1 MLTSNID
8 ALFLVEESMKI
19 VITGGA
25 GFLGRRLARTL
36 LQRGTLVGP
45 SGAEE
50 PIDTIVVLDTVTPE
64 PAVTTDPRLHV
75 ATGDITDRAT
85 LAQVIDDRTSSV
97 FHFAAVVSAAAEADF
112 DLGMRINLHGTMAVL
127 EACRALPHSPRLV
140 FTSSIASF
148 GGPLPAVV
156 DDTIPQTPQTSYGA
170 QKAIGELL
178 VHDYSRKNFVD
189 GRAVRLPTIV
199 VRPGKPNRAASS
211 FASSIIREPLTGL
224 EAVCPVSPETRLAIL
239 SPRQAVAAFIRAH
252 DLPAAAFEHTRS
264 LIVPGLSVQVS
275 DMVAALQRA
284 AGAQAVQHIRWQ
296 PDAEIQ
302 RIISSWPGAF
312 TSPRALRL
320 GFQADANMDAIVQA
334 FIEDDLPAQRATT

>member
-1 MLTSNID
+1 
-8 ALFLVEESMKI
+8 MKI

-25 GFLGRRLARTL
+25 GFLGQRLARLL

-50 PIDTIVVLDTVTPE
+50 PLDLVVLLDTVAPE
-64 PAVTTDPRLHV
+64 PASTTDTRLQV

-85 LAQVIDDRTSSV
+85 LAQVIDDRTTSV

-127 EACRALPHSPRLV
+127 EACRALPRPPRLV

-156 DDTIPQTPQTSYGA
+156 DDTTPQTPQTSYGA

-178 VHDYSRKNFVD
+178 VHDYSRKHFVD

-199 VRPGKPNRAASS
+199 VRPGTPNRAASS
-211 FASSIIREPLTGL
+211 FASSIIREPLTGR

-239 SPRQAVAAFIRAH
+239 SPRQAVEAFVRAH

-264 LIVPGLSVQVS
+264 LIVPGLSVQVR
-275 DMVAALQRA
+275 DMIAALQRA
-284 AGAQAVQHIRWQ
+284 AGAQAGQHIRWQ

-320 GFQADANMDAIVQA
+320 GFQADASMDAIVQA
-334 FIEDDLPAQRATT
+334 FIEDDLPSQRANL

>member
-1 MLTSNID
+1 
-8 ALFLVEESMKI
+8 MKI

-25 GFLGRRLARTL
+25 GFLGRRLIHTL
-36 LQRGTLVGP
+36 LQRGILIGP
-45 SGAEE
+45 GGAEE
-50 PIDTIVVLDTVTPE
+50 PIDTIVALDTVTPE
-64 PAVTTDPRLHV
+64 PAISTDPRLHV
-75 ATGDITDRAT
+75 ATGDITDSTT
-85 LAQVIDDRTSSV
+85 LAKVIDERTSSV
-97 FHFAAVVSAAAEADF
+97 FHFAAVVSAAAEVDF
-112 DLGMRINLHGTMAVL
+112 DLGMRINLHGTLAVL
-127 EACRALPHSPRLV
+127 EACRALPRPPRLV

-156 DDTIPQTPQTSYGA
+156 DDTVPQTPENSYGA

-178 VHDYSRKNFVD
+178 VHDYSRKGFVD

-239 SPRQAVAAFIRAH
+239 SPRQAVAAFVRVH
-252 DLPAAAFEHTRS
+252 DLPAAAFEHIRS
-264 LIVPGLSVQVS
+264 LIVPGLSVQVR

-284 AGAQAVQHIRWQ
+284 AGAQAVEHIHWQ

-320 GFQADANMDAIVQA
+320 GFQADASMDAIVQA
-334 FIEDDLPAQRATT
+334 FMEDDLPSQRANT

>member
-1 MLTSNID
+1 
-8 ALFLVEESMKI
+8 MKI

-50 PIDTIVVLDTVTPE
+50 PIETVVVLDTVTPE
-64 PAVTTDPRLHV
+64 PAITTDTRLHV

-85 LAQVIDDRTSSV
+85 LAQFLDDRTTSV

-112 DLGMRINLHGTMAVL
+112 DLGMRINLHGTLAVL
-127 EACRALPHSPRLV
+127 EACRALPRPPRLI

-156 DDTIPQTPQTSYGA
+156 DDTIPQTPENSYGT

-178 VHDYSRKNFVD
+178 VSDYSRKGFVD
-189 GRAVRLPTIV
+189 GRALRLPTIV

-211 FASSIIREPLTGL
+211 FASSIIRDPLTDL

-239 SPRQAVAAFIRAH
+239 SPRQAVEAFVRAH

-275 DMVAALQRA
+275 DMIAALQRA
-284 AGAQAVQHIRWQ
+284 AGAQTVQHIRWQ
-296 PDAEIQ
+296 PDADIQ

-320 GFQADANMDAIVQA
+320 GFQADASMDAIVQA
-334 FIEDDLPAQRATT
+334 FMEDDLPSQRANT

>member
-1 MLTSNID
+1 MH
-8 ALFLVEESMKI
+8 I

-25 GFLGRRLARTL
+25 GFLGRRLAHTL

-45 SGAEE
+45 GGAEE
-50 PIDTIVVLDTVTPE
+50 PVDTVTVLDVVTPE
-64 PAVTTDPRLHV
+64 PAISTDPRLRV

-85 LAQVIDDRTSSV
+85 LAQVIDERTTSV

-112 DLGMRINLHGTMAVL
+112 DLGMRINLHGTLAVL
-127 EACRALPHSPRLV
+127 EACRALPRPPRLL

-156 DDTIPQTPQTSYGA
+156 DETIPQTPENSYGT

-178 VHDYSRKNFVD
+178 VSDYSRKGFVD

-199 VRPGKPNRAASS
+199 VRPGRPNRAASS

-224 EAVCPVSPETRLAIL
+224 EAVCPVAPETRLAIL
-239 SPRQAVAAFIRAH
+239 SPRQAIEAFILAH
-252 DLPAAAFEHTRS
+252 NLPTAAFEYTRS
-264 LIVPGLSVQVS
+264 ILVPGLSVQVS
-275 DMVAALQRA
+275 EMVAALQHV
-284 AGAQAVQHIRWQ
+284 AGAEAVQRIRWQ
-296 PDAEIQ
+296 PDTEIQ

-312 TSPRALRL
+312 TSQRALQL
-320 GFQADANMDAIVQA
+320 GFQADASMEAIVQA
-334 FIEDDLPAQRATT
+334 FVEDDLPAQRASLV

>member
-1 MLTSNID
+1 
-8 ALFLVEESMKI
+8 MKI

-36 LQRGTLVGP
+36 LQRGKLVGP

-50 PIDTIVVLDTVTPE
+50 SIDTVMVLDTVRPE
-64 PAVTTDPRLHV
+64 PAISTDARLQV
-75 ATGDITDRAT
+75 ATGDITDHAT
-85 LAQVIDDRTSSV
+85 LAQVIDERTTSV

-127 EACRALPHSPRLV
+127 EACRALPHPPRLV

-148 GGPLPAVV
+148 GGPLPDVV
-156 DDTIPQTPQTSYGA
+156 DDSTPQTPQTSYGA

-178 VHDYSRKNFVD
+178 VSDYSRKGFVD

-199 VRPGKPNRAASS
+199 VRPGTPNRAASS
-211 FASSIIREPLTGL
+211 FASSIIREPLSDL

-239 SPRQAVAAFIRAH
+239 SPRQAIAAFVRAH
-252 DLPAAAFEHTRS
+252 DLPATAWGHTRS

-275 DMVAALQRA
+275 EMVAALQRA
-284 AGAQAVQHIRWQ
+284 AGNQAVQRLRWQ

-312 TSPRALRL
+312 TSPRALQL
-320 GFQADANMDAIVQA
+320 GFQADASMDAIVQA
-334 FIEDDLPAQRATT
+334 FIEDDLPGQRRHA

>member
-1 MLTSNID
+1 
-8 ALFLVEESMKI
+8 MKI

-36 LQRGTLVGP
+36 LQRGTLAGP
-45 SGAEE
+45 GGAEE
-50 PIDTIVVLDTVTPE
+50 PIDALVVLDTVTPE
-64 PAVTTDPRLHV
+64 PAISADSRLHV

-85 LAQVIDDRTSSV
+85 LAEVIDDRTTSV

-112 DLGMRINLHGTMAVL
+112 DLGMRINLHGTLAVL
-127 EACRALPHSPRLV
+127 EACRALPRPPRLV

-156 DDTIPQTPQTSYGA
+156 DDTVPQTPQTSYGA

-178 VHDYSRKNFVD
+178 VHDYSRKHFVD

-224 EAVCPVSPETRLAIL
+224 EAICPVSPETRLAIL

-252 DLPAAAFEHTRS
+252 DLSAAAFEHTRS

-320 GFQADANMDAIVQA
+320 GFQADASMDAIVQA

>member
-1 MLTSNID
+1 
-8 ALFLVEESMKI
+8 MKI

-25 GFLGRRLARTL
+25 GFLGRRLAHTL
-36 LQRGTLVGP
+36 LQQGTLVGP
-45 SGAEE
+45 SGTEE
-50 PIDTIVVLDTVTPE
+50 PIDTLVVLDTVIPE
-64 PAVTTDPRLHV
+64 PLVTTDARLQV

-85 LAQVIDDRTSSV
+85 LTQVIDARTTSV

-112 DLGMRINLHGTMAVL
+112 DLGMRINLHGTLAVL
-127 EACRALPHSPRLV
+127 EACRALPHPPRLV

-156 DDTIPQTPQTSYGA
+156 DETTPQTPENSYGT

-178 VHDYSRKNFVD
+178 VNDYGRKGFVD

-199 VRPGKPNRAASS
+199 VRPGTPNRAASS

-252 DLPAAAFEHTRS
+252 NLPTAAFEHTRS

-275 DMVAALQRA
+275 DMVTALQRT
-284 AGAQAVQHIRWQ
+284 AGVQAVQHIRWQ

-320 GFQADANMDAIVQA
+320 GFQADASMDAIVQA
-334 FIEDDLPAQRATT
+334 FIEDDLPSQRVYT

>member
-1 MLTSNID
+1 
-8 ALFLVEESMKI
+8 MKI

-36 LQRGTLVGP
+36 LQRGKLVGP
-45 SGAEE
+45 SGNEE

-64 PAVTTDPRLHV
+64 PALTTDARLHV
-75 ATGDITDRAT
+75 ATGDITDHAT
-85 LAQVIDDRTSSV
+85 LTQVIDVRTTSV

-112 DLGMRINLHGTMAVL
+112 DLGMRINLHGTLAVL
-127 EACRALPHSPRLV
+127 EACRALPRPPRLV

-148 GGPLPAVV
+148 GGPLPDVV
-156 DDTIPQTPQTSYGA
+156 DDTIPQTPQTSYGT
-170 QKAIGELL
+170 QKVIGELL
-178 VHDYSRKNFVD
+178 VNDYSRKGFID

-199 VRPGKPNRAASS
+199 VRPGRPNRAASS
-211 FASSIIREPLTGL
+211 FASGIIREPLSGL

-239 SPRQAVAAFIRAH
+239 SPRKAVEAFVRAH
-252 DLPAAAFEHTRS
+252 DLPATAWGHTRS

-296 PDAEIQ
+296 SDAEIQ

-320 GFQADANMDAIVQA
+320 GFQADASMEAIVQA
-334 FIEDDLPAQRATT
+334 FIEDDLPGQRVYT

>member
-1 MLTSNID
+1 M
-8 ALFLVEESMKI
+8 
-19 VITGGA
+19 
-25 GFLGRRLARTL
+25 
-36 LQRGTLVGP
+36 
-45 SGAEE
+45 
-50 PIDTIVVLDTVTPE
+50 
-64 PAVTTDPRLHV
+64 
-75 ATGDITDRAT
+75 
-85 LAQVIDDRTSSV
+85 
-97 FHFAAVVSAAAEADF
+97 
-112 DLGMRINLHGTMAVL
+112 
-127 EACRALPHSPRLV
+127 
-140 FTSSIASF
+140 
-148 GGPLPAVV
+148 V

-312 TSPRALRL
+312 TSPRALRF

>member
-1 MLTSNID
+1 
-8 ALFLVEESMKI
+8 MKI

-45 SGAEE
+45 SGTEE

-75 ATGDITDRAT
+75 ATGDITDHAT

-112 DLGMRINLHGTMAVL
+112 DLGMRINLHGTLAVL

>member
-1 MLTSNID
+1 
-8 ALFLVEESMKI
+8 MKI

-25 GFLGRRLARTL
+25 GFLGQRLARTL

-45 SGAEE
+45 SGTEE
-50 PIDTIVVLDTVTPE
+50 PIDTIVLLDTVTLE
-64 PAVTTDPRLHV
+64 PAITTDPRLHV

-112 DLGMRINLHGTMAVL
+112 DLGMRINLHGTLAVL
-127 EACRALPHSPRLV
+127 EACRALPHPPRLV

-284 AGAQAVQHIRWQ
+284 AGAQTVQHIRWQ

>member
-1 MLTSNID
+1 
-8 ALFLVEESMKI
+8 MKI

-25 GFLGRRLARTL
+25 GFLGRRLVRTL

-50 PIDTIVVLDTVTPE
+50 PIDMVVVLDTVQPE
-64 PAVTTDPRLHV
+64 PAMTTDPRLHV
-75 ATGDITDRAT
+75 ATGDITDRAA
-85 LAQVIDDRTSSV
+85 LARVIDDHTSSV

-112 DLGMRINLHGTMAVL
+112 DLGMRINLHGTLAVL
-127 EACRALPHSPRLV
+127 EACRALPHPPRLV

-156 DDTIPQTPQTSYGA
+156 DDTTPQTPENSYGT

-178 VHDYSRKNFVD
+178 VNDYARKGFVD

-199 VRPGKPNRAASS
+199 VRPGQPNRAASS
-211 FASSIIREPLTGL
+211 FASSIIREPLTSL

-239 SPRQAVAAFIRAH
+239 SPRKAVEAFVRVH
-252 DLPAAAFEHTRS
+252 DLPAASFEHTRS

-275 DMVAALQRA
+275 DMLAALQRA
-284 AGAQAVQHIRWQ
+284 AGAQALQHIRWQ
-296 PDAEIQ
+296 PDVTIQ

-312 TSPRALRL
+312 TSQRALQL
-320 GFQADANMDAIVQA
+320 GFQADASMDAIVQA
-334 FIEDDLPAQRATT
+334 FIEDDLPSQRANT

>member
-1 MLTSNID
+1 
-8 ALFLVEESMKI
+8 MKI

-25 GFLGRRLARTL
+25 GFLGQRLARTL

-112 DLGMRINLHGTMAVL
+112 DLGMRINLHGTLAVL

>member
-1 MLTSNID
+1 
-8 ALFLVEESMKI
+8 MKI

-85 LAQVIDDRTSSV
+85 LAQVIADRTSSV

-112 DLGMRINLHGTMAVL
+112 DLGMRINLHGTLAVL

-312 TSPRALRL
+312 TSTRALRL

>member
-1 MLTSNID
+1 
-8 ALFLVEESMKI
+8 MKI

-50 PIDTIVVLDTVTPE
+50 PIDRLVVLDTVTPE
-64 PAVTTDPRLHV
+64 PAMTTDPRLHV
-75 ATGDITDRAT
+75 ATGDITDRAI
-85 LAQVIDDRTSSV
+85 LAQVIDDRTTSI

-112 DLGMRINLHGTMAVL
+112 DLGMRINLHGTLAVL
-127 EACRALPHSPRLV
+127 EACRTLPRPPRLV

-239 SPRQAVAAFIRAH
+239 SPRQAVVAFIRAH
-252 DLPAAAFEHTRS
+252 NLPAAAFEHTRS

-275 DMVAALQRA
+275 DMVTALQRT
-284 AGAQAVQHIRWQ
+284 AGVQAVQHIRWQ

-320 GFQADANMDAIVQA
+320 GFQADASMDAIVQA
-334 FIEDDLPAQRATT
+334 FIEDDLPAQRANT

>member
-1 MLTSNID
+1 
-8 ALFLVEESMKI
+8 MKI

-25 GFLGRRLARTL
+25 GFLGRRLAHTL
-36 LQRGTLVGP
+36 LQRGKLVGP
-45 SGAEE
+45 SGDEE
-50 PIDTIVVLDTVTPE
+50 SIDTVVVLDTVTPE
-64 PAVTTDPRLHV
+64 PAITTDARLHV
-75 ATGDITDRAT
+75 ATGDITDHAT
-85 LAQVIDDRTSSV
+85 LTQVIDERTTSV

-112 DLGMRINLHGTMAVL
+112 DLGMRINLHGTLAVL
-127 EACRALPHSPRLV
+127 EACRALPRPPRLV

-148 GGPLPAVV
+148 GGPLPDVV
-156 DDTIPQTPQTSYGA
+156 DDTTPQTPQTSYGT

-178 VHDYSRKNFVD
+178 VNDYARKGFID

-199 VRPGKPNRAASS
+199 VRPGRPNLAASS
-211 FASSIIREPLTGL
+211 FASGIIREPLTGL
-224 EAVCPVSPETRLAIL
+224 EA
-239 SPRQAVAAFIRAH
+239 AAWG
-252 DLPAAAFEHTRS
+252 HTRS

-284 AGAQAVQHIRWQ
+284 AGAQAVQRIRWQ
-296 PDAEIQ
+296 SEAEIQ

-334 FIEDDLPAQRATT
+334 FIEDDLPGQRANA

>member
-1 MLTSNID
+1 
-8 ALFLVEESMKI
+8 MKI

-25 GFLGRRLARTL
+25 GFLGRRLVRTL

-50 PIDTIVVLDTVTPE
+50 PIDTVVVLDTVQPE
-64 PAVTTDPRLHV
+64 PAMTMDPRLHV
-75 ATGDITDRAT
+75 ATGDITDRAA
-85 LAQVIDDRTSSV
+85 LARVIDDHTTSV

-112 DLGMRINLHGTMAVL
+112 DLGMRINLHGTLAVL
-127 EACRALPHSPRLV
+127 EACRALPRPPRLV

-156 DDTIPQTPQTSYGA
+156 DDTTPQTPENSYGT

-178 VHDYSRKNFVD
+178 VNDYTRKGFVD
-189 GRAVRLPTIV
+189 GRTVRLPTIV
-199 VRPGKPNRAASS
+199 VRPGQPNLAASS
-211 FASSIIREPLTGL
+211 FASSIIREPLTSL

-239 SPRQAVAAFIRAH
+239 SPRQAVEAFVRVH

-275 DMVAALQRA
+275 DMLSALQRA
-284 AGAQAVQHIRWQ
+284 AGAQALQHIRWQ
-296 PDAEIQ
+296 PDITIQ

-312 TSPRALRL
+312 TSQRALQL
-320 GFQADANMDAIVQA
+320 GFQADASMDAIVQA
-334 FIEDDLPAQRATT
+334 FIEDDLPSQRANT